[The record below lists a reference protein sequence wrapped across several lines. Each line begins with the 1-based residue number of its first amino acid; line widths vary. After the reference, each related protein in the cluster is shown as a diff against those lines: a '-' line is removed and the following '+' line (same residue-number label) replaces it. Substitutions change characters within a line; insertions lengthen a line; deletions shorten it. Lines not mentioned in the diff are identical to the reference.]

1 MCEPGLPDDVSSPA
15 AMAHSPTDDTTH
27 HQGPPMMDVLR
38 SPRAENWRPAN
49 ERADESPVA
58 PVVIVRPDEQVV
70 VPSQHVAQFYET
82 VPFLLDTVR
91 EFLSVS
97 LRSGQAA
104 VVIATPAHRAG
115 IEERLVA
122 DGLDLDGAV
131 ARGQYVALDAGE
143 TLAAITVDGAPNA
156 EQFEAV
162 VGGVIAQAMASY
174 QHVRA
179 FGEMVAL
186 LAADGQY
193 EAAIHLERLWNDL
206 RQTWAFS
213 LLC

>member
-1 MCEPGLPDDVSSPA
+1 
-15 AMAHSPTDDTTH
+15 
-27 HQGPPMMDVLR
+27 
-38 SPRAENWRPAN
+38 
-49 ERADESPVA
+49 
-58 PVVIVRPDEQVV
+58 RPDEQVV
-70 VPSQHVAQFYET
+70 VPPQHVAQFYET
-82 VPFLLDTVR
+82 VPFLLETVR

-97 LRSGQAA
+97 LRTGQAA

-143 TLAAITVDGAPNA
+143 TLAAITVGGAPDA
-156 EQFEAV
+156 ELFEAL
-162 VGGVIAQAMASY
+162 VGGVIARATARH

-186 LAADGQY
+186 LAADGEY
-193 EAAIHLERLWNDL
+193 EATIRLERLWNDL
-206 RQTWAFS
+206 QR
-213 LLC
+213 